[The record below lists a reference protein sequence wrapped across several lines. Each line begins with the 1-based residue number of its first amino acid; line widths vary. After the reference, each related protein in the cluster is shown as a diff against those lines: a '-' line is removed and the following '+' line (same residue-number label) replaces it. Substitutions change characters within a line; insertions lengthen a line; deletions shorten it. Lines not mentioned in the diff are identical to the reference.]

1 MIWNAKNS
9 GDTTLLVIPNSGSVL
24 TITNQ
29 NVIILCGFTTQTF
42 SINDIRLI
50 RISIVLQNFLHMCN
64 ISIIYTQTFR
74 LTNYANAAVHSLHQ
88 LRLWPT
94 AAQPLVHKDPLQ
106 VGDSALA
113 INAECHTELAQEA
126 FDISHN
132 TRGDLPTTWLQSCL
146 TNSRSLRCVNHCSIS
161 PTLPSL
167 PRATFATLSN
177 NSGSRKCN
185 LFYRKVVLF
194 FWHQHHQLLQGRRRE
209 SCL

>member
-42 SINDIRLI
+42 STNNITLITIR
-50 RISIVLQNFLHMCN
+50 IVLQNFLHICN
-64 ISIIYTQTFR
+64 GNIIYRQTFR
-74 LTNYANAAVHSLHQ
+74 LTNYADVVVNSLHQ

-113 INAECHTELAQEA
+113 INAECRTELAQEA
-126 FDISHN
+126 FNIGQN
-132 TRGDLPTTWLQSCL
+132 TRGDLPTTSLQSCE
-146 TNSRSLRCVNHCSIS
+146 T
-161 PTLPSL
+161 PG
-167 PRATFATLSN
+167 LSD
-177 NSGSRKCN
+177 
-185 LFYRKVVLF
+185 V
-194 FWHQHHQLLQGRRRE
+194 
-209 SCL
+209 